1 MSHLVFDDS
10 VVQKAEDRFAQTIM
24 SQQPHLT
31 RFYAKGIASQLTSL
45 TINAE
50 IFRLHGI
57 EPASP
62 EWMAQFPPATGQAP
76 ELIYVYAFLQGF
88 YGLENLIDEAGAD
101 RNCGSNL
108 ATEAAKRIVT
118 VVGQNVRPLAQVA
131 PATPPR
137 FLAPGVIIGAQF
149 YQKPAEPRGEIEVTK
164 P

>member
-10 VVQKAEDRFAQTIM
+10 VVQKAEDRFAQIIM

-101 RNCGSNL
+101 RNCGAIKMLMDDISDTECALVAWL
-108 ATEAAKRIVT
+108 ADIAGPEAID
-118 VVGQNVRPLAQVA
+118 
-131 PATPPR
+131 
-137 FLAPGVIIGAQF
+137 
-149 YQKPAEPRGEIEVTK
+149 AEVDA
-164 P
+164 